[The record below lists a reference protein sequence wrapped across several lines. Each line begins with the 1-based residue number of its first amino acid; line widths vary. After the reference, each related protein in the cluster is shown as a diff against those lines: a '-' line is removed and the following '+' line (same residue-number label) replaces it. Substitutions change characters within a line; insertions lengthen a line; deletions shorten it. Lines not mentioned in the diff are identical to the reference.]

1 MKMYYDPKIDVVR
14 FDVVD
19 RTNDD
24 GLDFATTGNGHEF
37 DINFGQGSDVVTLD
51 FDDTIRW

>member
-1 MKMYYDPKIDVVR
+1 MKKYYEPQIDVVR

-24 GLDFATTGNGHEF
+24 GLDFATNGNGHDF
-37 DINFGQGSDVVTLD
+37 DINFGQGSDTVTLD
-51 FDDTIRW
+51 YDDTIGW